1 MACRV
6 AHSPVVRLWM
16 ADRSI
21 CKHLPVERWSSYTIY
36 GRICVSLSFFTG
48 NTVGCWSWHMPGEAA
63 LERLGKCSHNAA
75 FREASR

>member
-1 MACRV
+1 
-6 AHSPVVRLWM
+6 
-16 ADRSI
+16 
-21 CKHLPVERWSSYTIY
+21 
-36 GRICVSLSFFTG
+36 VSLSFFTG